1 MFNKDLIDFNSKIP
15 VNIQVF
21 ELSNGKY
28 TVENEMEIEK
38 LRKENRSNYYN
49 GKLTTKEYLKRQYE
63 IINRIKIEDVVIF
76 SSTDTLPF

>member
-1 MFNKDLIDFNSKIP
+1 MFNKDLINFNSKVP

-28 TVENEMEIEK
+28 TVENEKEIED
-38 LRKENRSNYYN
+38 LRKENRRNYYE

-63 IINRIKIEDVVIF
+63 IINKIKIEEVVLF
-76 SSTDTLPF
+76 SSETLPF

>member
-28 TVENEMEIEK
+28 TVENEKEIEA
-38 LRKENRSNYYN
+38 LRKENRRNYYN

>member
-28 TVENEMEIEK
+28 TVENEVEIEK
-38 LRKENRSNYYN
+38 LRKENRRNYYN

-63 IINRIKIEDVVIF
+63 IINRIKIEEVVIF
-76 SSTDTLPF
+76 SSTEELPF

>member
-21 ELSNGKY
+21 KLSNGKY
-28 TVENEMEIEK
+28 TVENEKEIED
-38 LRKENRSNYYN
+38 LRKENSSNYYN
-49 GKLTTKEYLKRQYE
+49 GKLTTKQYLKNQYE
-63 IINRIKIEDVVIF
+63 IINKIKIEDVVIY

>member
-1 MFNKDLIDFNSKIP
+1 MFNKDLINFNSKVP

-28 TVENEMEIEK
+28 TVENEKEIEE
-38 LRKENRSNYYN
+38 LRKENRRNYYE

-63 IINRIKIEDVVIF
+63 IINKIKIEDVVIF
-76 SSTDTLPF
+76 SSSETLPF

>member
-21 ELSNGKY
+21 KLSNGKY
-28 TVENEMEIEK
+28 TVENEKEIED

-63 IINRIKIEDVVIF
+63 IINRIKIEEVVIF
-76 SSTDTLPF
+76 SSSEELPF

>member
-28 TVENEMEIEK
+28 TVENEKEIED
-38 LRKENRSNYYN
+38 LRKENRRNYYN

-76 SSTDTLPF
+76 SSTEELPF

>member
-21 ELSNGKY
+21 KLSNGKY
-28 TVENEMEIEK
+28 TVENEKEIEI

-49 GKLTTKEYLKRQYE
+49 GKLTTKQYLKNQYD
-63 IINRIKIEDVVIF
+63 IINKIKIEEVVIY
-76 SSTDTLPF
+76 SSTNTLPF

>member
-21 ELSNGKY
+21 KLSNGKY
-28 TVENEMEIEK
+28 TVENEKEIED

-49 GKLTTKEYLKRQYE
+49 GKLTTKEYLKRQYD
-63 IINRIKIEDVVIF
+63 IINKIKIEEVVIF

>member
-21 ELSNGKY
+21 KLSNGKY
-28 TVENEMEIEK
+28 TVENEKEIED

-49 GKLTTKEYLKRQYE
+49 GKLTTKEYLKRQYN
-63 IINRIKIEDVVIF
+63 IINKIKIEEVVIY

>member
-21 ELSNGKY
+21 KLSNGKY
-28 TVENEMEIEK
+28 TVENEKEIEA
-38 LRKENRSNYYN
+38 LRKENRRNYYN

-63 IINRIKIEDVVIF
+63 IINKIKIEDVVIF
-76 SSTDTLPF
+76 SSSEELPF

>member
-21 ELSNGKY
+21 KLSNGKY
-28 TVENEMEIEK
+28 TVENEKEIED
-38 LRKENRSNYYN
+38 LRKENRNNYYN

-63 IINRIKIEDVVIF
+63 IINKIKIEEVVIF
-76 SSTDTLPF
+76 SSSETLPF

>member
-28 TVENEMEIEK
+28 TVENEVEIEK
-38 LRKENRSNYYN
+38 LRKENRRNYYE

>member
-21 ELSNGKY
+21 KLSNGKY
-28 TVENEMEIEK
+28 TVENEKEIED

-49 GKLTTKEYLKRQYE
+49 GKLTTKQYLKNQYE
-63 IINRIKIEDVVIF
+63 IINKIKIEDVVIY

>member
-28 TVENEMEIEK
+28 TVENEVEIEK
-38 LRKENRSNYYN
+38 LRKENRSNYYE

-63 IINRIKIEDVVIF
+63 IINKIKIEDVVIF
-76 SSTDTLPF
+76 SSTEELPF

>member
-28 TVENEMEIEK
+28 TVENEVEIEK
-38 LRKENRSNYYN
+38 LRKENRRNYYE

-63 IINRIKIEDVVIF
+63 IIKKIQIEEVVIF
-76 SSTDTLPF
+76 SSTKELPF

>member
-21 ELSNGKY
+21 KLSNGKY
-28 TVENEMEIEK
+28 TVENEKEIEV

-63 IINRIKIEDVVIF
+63 IINKIKIEEVVIY
-76 SSTDTLPF
+76 SSTETLPF

>member
-21 ELSNGKY
+21 KLSNGKY
-28 TVENEMEIEK
+28 TVENEKEIED

-63 IINRIKIEDVVIF
+63 IINKIKIEEVVIY
-76 SSTDTLPF
+76 SSSETLPF

>member
-28 TVENEMEIEK
+28 TVENEVEIEK
-38 LRKENRSNYYN
+38 LRKENRRNYYE
-49 GKLTTKEYLKRQYE
+49 GKLNTKEYLKRQYE

-76 SSTDTLPF
+76 SSTE

>member
-21 ELSNGKY
+21 KLSNGKY
-28 TVENEMEIEK
+28 TVENEKEIEI

-49 GKLTTKEYLKRQYE
+49 GKLTTKEYLKRQYD
-63 IINRIKIEDVVIF
+63 IINKIKIEEVVIY
-76 SSTDTLPF
+76 SSTEELPF

>member
-21 ELSNGKY
+21 KLSNGKY
-28 TVENEMEIEK
+28 TVENEKEIEI
-38 LRKENRSNYYN
+38 LRKENRSNYYE
-49 GKLTTKEYLKRQYE
+49 GKINTKQYLKNQYE
-63 IINRIKIEDVVIF
+63 IINKIKIEEVVIY

>member
-21 ELSNGKY
+21 KLSNGKY
-28 TVENEMEIEK
+28 TVENEKEIED

-49 GKLTTKEYLKRQYE
+49 GKLNTKEYLKRQYE
-63 IINRIKIEDVVIF
+63 IINKIKIEEVVIY
-76 SSTDTLPF
+76 SSTKTLPF

>member
-28 TVENEMEIEK
+28 TVENEVEIEL
-38 LRKENRSNYYN
+38 LRKENRNNYYN

-63 IINRIKIEDVVIF
+63 IINKIKIEDVVIF
-76 SSTDTLPF
+76 SSTETLPF

>member
-21 ELSNGKY
+21 KLSNGKY
-28 TVENEMEIEK
+28 TVENEKEIED
-38 LRKENRSNYYN
+38 LRKENRNNYYN
-49 GKLTTKEYLKRQYE
+49 GKLTTKEYLKRQYN

-76 SSTDTLPF
+76 SSSETLPF

>member
-28 TVENEMEIEK
+28 TVENEVEIEK
-38 LRKENRSNYYN
+38 LRKENRRNYYE

-76 SSTDTLPF
+76 SSTEELPF

>member
-15 VNIQVF
+15 LNIQVF

-28 TVENEMEIEK
+28 TVENEKEIED
-38 LRKENRSNYYN
+38 LRKENRRNYYE
-49 GKLTTKEYLKRQYE
+49 GKLTTKDYLKRQYE
-63 IINRIKIEDVVIF
+63 IINKIKIEDVVIF

>member
-1 MFNKDLIDFNSKIP
+1 MFNKDLINFNSKIP

-21 ELSNGKY
+21 KLSNGKY
-28 TVENEMEIEK
+28 TVENEKEIEA

-63 IINRIKIEDVVIF
+63 IIEKIKLEKVVIY

>member
-21 ELSNGKY
+21 KLSNGKY
-28 TVENEMEIEK
+28 TVENEKEIEA
-38 LRKENRSNYYN
+38 LRKENRNNYYN

-63 IINRIKIEDVVIF
+63 IINKIKIEEVVIY

>member
-28 TVENEMEIEK
+28 TVENEVEIEK
-38 LRKENRSNYYN
+38 LRKENRSNYYE

-76 SSTDTLPF
+76 SSTEELPF

>member
-21 ELSNGKY
+21 KLSNGKY
-28 TVENEMEIEK
+28 TVENEKEIED

-63 IINRIKIEDVVIF
+63 IINKIKIEEVVIY

>member
-21 ELSNGKY
+21 KLSNGKY
-28 TVENEMEIEK
+28 TVENEKEIEI

-63 IINRIKIEDVVIF
+63 IINKIKIEEVVIF
-76 SSTDTLPF
+76 SSSETLPF